1 MQNKQ
6 KRVMIFI
13 DAEYVIQ
20 NLRDMKGMRS
30 SVRLKNIHWPN
41 IINWIT
47 ADRELVRC
55 NYYSAELNK
64 EENKQTYTDQHDYLV
79 NLKTRIPNFQ
89 LKLGRLVKYG
99 KVWVQKGIDIKIAT
113 DLLTKAFNDHYDVAA
128 LISGDS
134 DFAEL
139 ITDVKEHYG
148 KHVELYTFNR
158 SIQEVL
164 RMAPDK
170 HIVIDTKLGEANR
183 FWTTAKK

>member
-1 MQNKQ
+1 MAGK

-20 NLRDMKGMRS
+20 NLRDMKGMRN
-30 SVRLKNIHWPN
+30 SVRLKNIQWNN
-41 IINWIT
+41 IINWIVNE
-47 ADRELVRC
+47 RELVRC
-55 NYYSAELNK
+55 NYYSAELSK
-64 EENKQTYTDQHDYLV
+64 EENKQTYKDQHDYLV
-79 NLKTRIPNFQ
+79 DLKTKIPYLQ

-128 LISGDS
+128 LVTGDS

-139 ITDVKEHYG
+139 ISDVKERYG

-158 SIQEVL
+158 SVQEAL
-164 RMAPDK
+164 KIAPDK
-170 HIVIDTKLGEANR
+170 HTVIDTKLGLKYK
-183 FWTTAKK
+183 FWSV

>member
-1 MQNKQ
+1 MENK
-6 KRVMIFI
+6 KRLMIFI

-20 NLRDMKGMRS
+20 NLRDMRGMRN
-30 SVRLKNIHWPN
+30 SVRLKNIQWNN

-47 ADRELVRC
+47 GDRELVRC
-55 NYYSAELNK
+55 NYYSAELSK
-64 EENKQTYTDQHDYLV
+64 EENKQTYKDQHEYLL
-79 NLKTRIPNFQ
+79 NLKTKIPYLQ

-99 KVWVQKGIDIKIAT
+99 KVWIQKGIDIKIAT

-139 ITDVKEHYG
+139 ITDVKERYG

-170 HIVIDTKLGEANR
+170 HIAIDAKLGQR
-183 FWTTAKK
+183 HKFWTL